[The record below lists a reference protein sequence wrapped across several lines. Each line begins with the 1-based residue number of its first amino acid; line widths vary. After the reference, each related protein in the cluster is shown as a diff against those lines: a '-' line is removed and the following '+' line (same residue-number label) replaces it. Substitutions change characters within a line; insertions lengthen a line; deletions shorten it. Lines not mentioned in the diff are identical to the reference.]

1 MKKENRKGFLLRLT
15 PAEKQLL
22 IERQK
27 TSGYRSVSEYI
38 RHMCFQTHNNQMGIT
53 QGVLDASEPVLSG
66 SGVRSR
72 RITFRVTEEEYAALA
87 KCAENAS
94 ISAYCRKKVLT
105 ALLGAYHFEI
115 ADGDL
120 KDVSTELSEFN
131 LRLQGI
137 LGALSHQSQL
147 YKNNII
153 QIEKML
159 RKTNEA
165 VLACYHTI
173 LSDRKYIRKKG
184 IQKLKNEVLTL
195 SEQREA
201 VRKEV

>member
-22 IERQK
+22 IEKQK
-27 TSGYRSVSEYI
+27 ASDYRSVSEYI
-38 RHMCFQTHNNQMGIT
+38 RHMCFQAHNNQMGIT
-53 QGVLDASEPVLSG
+53 QDVLDAPEPVLSG
-66 SGVRSR
+66 SGVRYR
-72 RITFRVTEEEYAALA
+72 RITFRVTEEEYATLA

-94 ISAYCRKKVLT
+94 ISAYCRKTVLT

-120 KDVSTELSEFN
+120 KDVSKELSEFN
-131 LRLQGI
+131 LRLQGV
-137 LGALSHQSQL
+137 LGALSYQSQL

-159 RKTNEA
+159 RETNEA
-165 VLACYHTI
+165 VLACYQTI

-184 IQKLKNEVLTL
+184 IQNLKRQIEKRSFDPVGTT
-195 SEQREA
+195 
-201 VRKEV
+201 

>member
-22 IERQK
+22 IEK
-27 TSGYRSVSEYI
+27 LKASGYRSVSEYI
-38 RHMCFQTHNNQMGIT
+38 RHVCFQTHNDQMG
-53 QGVLDASEPVLSG
+53 VLQDALGPPEPVLSS
-66 SGVRSR
+66 SGVRNR

-87 KCAENAS
+87 RYAKSIS
-94 ISAYCRKKVLT
+94 ISAYCRKTVLT
-105 ALLGAYHFEI
+105 ALLGTYHFEI

-120 KDVSTELSEFN
+120 KDVSRELSEFN

-159 RKTNEA
+159 RETNDA

-184 IQKLKNEVLTL
+184 IQNLKRQIEKRSFDPVGTT
-195 SEQREA
+195 
-201 VRKEV
+201 

>member
-22 IERQK
+22 IEKQK
-27 TSGYRSVSEYI
+27 ASGYRSVSEYI
-38 RHMCFQTHNNQMGIT
+38 RHVCFQTHNDQMGIL
-53 QGVLDASEPVLSG
+53 QDALGPPEPVLSS
-66 SGVRSR
+66 SGVRNR

-87 KCAENAS
+87 RYAKSIS
-94 ISAYCRKKVLT
+94 ISAYCRKTVLT
-105 ALLGAYHFEI
+105 ALLGTYHFEI

-120 KDVSTELSEFN
+120 KDVSRELSEFN

-159 RKTNEA
+159 RETNDA

>member
-22 IERQK
+22 IEKQK
-27 TSGYRSVSEYI
+27 ASGYRSVSEYI

-53 QGVLDASEPVLSG
+53 QDALGAPEPVLSS
-66 SGVRSR
+66 SGVRNR

-87 KCAENAS
+87 RYAKSIS
-94 ISAYCRKKVLT
+94 ISAYCRKTVLT
-105 ALLGAYHFEI
+105 ALLGTYHFEI

-120 KDVSTELSEFN
+120 KDVSRELSEFN

-159 RKTNEA
+159 WETNDA

-184 IQKLKNEVLTL
+184 IQNLKRQIEKRSFDPVGTT
-195 SEQREA
+195 
-201 VRKEV
+201 

>member
-53 QGVLDASEPVLSG
+53 QDALGAPEPVLSS
-66 SGVRSR
+66 SGVRNR

-87 KCAENAS
+87 RYAKSIS
-94 ISAYCRKKVLT
+94 ISAYCRKTVLT
-105 ALLGAYHFEI
+105 ALLGTYHFEI

-120 KDVSTELSEFN
+120 KDVSKELSEFN

-159 RKTNEA
+159 RETNEA

-184 IQKLKNEVLTL
+184 IQNLKRQIEKRSFDPVGTT
-195 SEQREA
+195 
-201 VRKEV
+201 

>member
-22 IERQK
+22 IEKQK
-27 TSGYRSVSEYI
+27 ASNYRSVSEYI

-53 QGVLDASEPVLSG
+53 QDVPDAPEPVLSG
-66 SGVRSR
+66 SGVRNR
-72 RITFRVTEEEYAALA
+72 RITFRVTEEEYTALA
-87 KCAENAS
+87 KCAENTS
-94 ISAYCRKKVLT
+94 ISAYCRKTVLT
-105 ALLGAYHFEI
+105 ALLGTYHFEI

-120 KDVSTELSEFN
+120 KDISRELSEFN

-147 YKNNII
+147 YRNNIV
-153 QIEKML
+153 QIEKLL
-159 RKTNEA
+159 RETNEA
-165 VLACYHTI
+165 ILACYRTI

-184 IQKLKNEVLTL
+184 IQNLKRQIEKRSFDPVGTT
-195 SEQREA
+195 
-201 VRKEV
+201 

>member
-15 PAEKQLL
+15 PAEKQQLV
-22 IERQK
+22 EKQ
-27 TSGYRSVSEYI
+27 TASGCGSISEYI
-38 RHMCFQTHNNQMGIT
+38 RHVCFQTHNNQMG
-53 QGVLDASEPVLSG
+53 VLQDALGAPEPVLSS
-66 SGVRSR
+66 SGVRNR

-87 KCAENAS
+87 RYAKSIS
-94 ISAYCRKKVLT
+94 ISAYCRKTVLT
-105 ALLGAYHFEI
+105 ALLGTYHFEI

-120 KDVSTELSEFN
+120 KDVSRELSEFN
-131 LRLQGI
+131 LQLQGI

-159 RKTNEA
+159 RETNEA

-184 IQKLKNEVLTL
+184 IQNLKRQIEKRSFDPVGTT
-195 SEQREA
+195 
-201 VRKEV
+201 

>member
-1 MKKENRKGFLLRLT
+1 MKKENRKDFLLRLT
-15 PAEKQLL
+15 PAEKQQLV
-22 IERQK
+22 EKQ
-27 TSGYRSVSEYI
+27 TASGCGSISEYI
-38 RHMCFQTHNNQMGIT
+38 RHVCFQAHNDQMG
-53 QGVLDASEPVLSG
+53 VLQDVPDAPEPVLSG
-66 SGVRSR
+66 SGVLNR
-72 RITFRVTEEEYAALA
+72 RITFRVTEEEYATLA

-94 ISAYCRKKVLT
+94 ISAYCRKTVLT

-120 KDVSTELSEFN
+120 QDVSKALSEFN

-153 QIEKML
+153 QIEKLL
-159 RKTNEA
+159 RETNEA
-165 VLACYHTI
+165 VLACYRTI

-184 IQKLKNEVLTL
+184 IQNLK
-195 SEQREA
+195 EQIEKRSFDP
-201 VRKEV
+201 VGTT

>member
-22 IERQK
+22 IEKQK
-27 TSGYRSVSEYI
+27 ASGYRSVSEYI
-38 RHMCFQTHNNQMGIT
+38 RHVCFQTHNDQMG
-53 QGVLDASEPVLSG
+53 VLQDALGAPEPVLSS
-66 SGVRSR
+66 SGVRNR

-87 KCAENAS
+87 RYAKSIS
-94 ISAYCRKKVLT
+94 ISAYCRKTVLT
-105 ALLGAYHFEI
+105 ALLGTYHFEI

-120 KDVSTELSEFN
+120 KDVSRELSEFN

-159 RKTNEA
+159 RETNDA

-184 IQKLKNEVLTL
+184 IQNLKRQIEKRSFDPVGTT
-195 SEQREA
+195 
-201 VRKEV
+201 